1 MATQNGVIYY
11 KLDPRYHY
19 QGDSTKNCGLSGGEI
34 DGNFNFLRG
43 YDIAGFEVSEDKT
56 QLTIIRHNGEKL
68 PVNIYN
74 PNLYHFE
81 YDKVNGVLKVSMVS
95 GEGGKPIV
103 VDEVEGFL
111 SEKNFHVY
119 GNATITGDGTR
130 YRPIQVSSIARTG
143 TYQPVFDLVD
153 AEDIPMSGNTKGDR
167 YITKEKVSSFGL
179 LYPLDGVAAIQKRL
193 EEIGSEWRVP
203 TKADWDQL
211 LNIVEDCPQDKTHD
225 DKTNPA
231 NVYLGVNAG
240 AYLKSNS
247 LWEPI
252 YRKIQKNE
260 DFIEGE
266 RFNLD
271 ENGNFI
277 PDENGGYVKE
287 LYSEDRF
294 GFSIYPLG
302 FGERRG
308 ISTIGGFGKWAAFWT
323 TSEEDTKGDMFV
335 KVFSNDERG
344 VEQNTWGRDCYLS
357 VRLVKDY
364 NGSNLNDVED
374 IDGKSVSTIYIDV
387 KDVDREKYN
396 TTLIWTRENVCFTN
410 KEYGGVVSKEWENEI
425 GKYTKEKFY
434 INDWDGTK
442 WVKYELREGES
453 VVMLEHNGVKMH
465 EWRLVDGEFID
476 TVEMI
481 KGEFSKQL
489 TEIDNAI
496 RTLAGR
502 LDEVDAVISQE
513 ISDRKAAD
521 DVLSGR
527 IDDLADRMDAA
538 ETGITA
544 NAGAIDAL
552 EGRMDAA
559 ETGITANAGAIDAL
573 EGRMDAAESGIT
585 ANAGAIDALADRM
598 DAAETGITANAGAID
613 ALAERMDAAETDI
626 TANAGAIDALT
637 DRMDAAETGITANT
651 KAIEDEVSAR
661 TEAVKAVA
669 DHLDVVET
677 EYKAADDVLSGRID
691 ANKIYPTDN
700 TLIVGEPSDV
710 GTGISVK
717 IPEMG
722 MIKSDA
728 DGLYFD
734 GDYSFG
740 GNIIKNITE

>member
-56 QLTIIRHNGEKL
+56 QLSIIRHNGEKL

-74 PNLYHFE
+74 PNLYHFD
-81 YDKVNGVLKVSMVS
+81 YDKVNGVLKITMVS
-95 GEGGKPIV
+95 GDGGKPV
-103 VDEVEGFL
+103 TVDEVEGFL

-130 YRPIQVSSIARTG
+130 YRPMQVSSIARTG

-153 AEDIPMSGNTKGDR
+153 ANDIPMSGNTKGDR
-167 YITKEKVSSFGL
+167 YITKENVSSFGL
-179 LYPLDGVAAIQKRL
+179 LYPLDGITALQKRL

-260 DFIEGE
+260 DFVEGE

-277 PDENGGYVKE
+277 PNENGEYVKE

-294 GFSIYPLG
+294 GFSIFPLG

-387 KDVDREKYN
+387 KDGDRDKYD
-396 TTLIWTRENVCFTN
+396 TTLIWTKENICFTN
-410 KEYGGVVSKEWENEI
+410 KEYGGVVSKEWEDKI
-425 GKYTKEKFY
+425 GEYTKEKFY

-442 WVKYELREGES
+442 WVKHELREGES
-453 VVMLEHNGVKMH
+453 VVMLEHNGVRMH
-465 EWRLVDGEFID
+465 EWRLVDGEFVD
-476 TVEMI
+476 TAEMI
-481 KGEFSKQL
+481 KEEFSEQL
-489 TEIDNAI
+489 TEIDRAI
-496 RTLAGR
+496 KTLAGR
-502 LDEVDAVISQE
+502 LDEVETEVNSLKEVDSILLERIEENATAISME
-513 ISDRKAAD
+513 ISDRKTAD
-521 DVLSGR
+521 DAIAVR
-527 IDDLADRMDAA
+527 IDTLETEVDEVVIRMNTV
-538 ETGITA
+538 ETDIIA
-544 NAGAIDAL
+544 NAGAINGL
-552 EGRMDAA
+552 ENRMDVA
-559 ETGITANAGAIDAL
+559 EA
-573 EGRMDAAESGIT
+573 
-585 ANAGAIDALADRM
+585 
-598 DAAETGITANAGAID
+598 
-613 ALAERMDAAETDI
+613 DI
-626 TANAGAIDALT
+626 TANAS
-637 DRMDAAETGITANT
+637 
-651 KAIEDEVSAR
+651 AIEAEVSAR
-661 TEAVKAVA
+661 TEAVQF
-669 DHLDVVET
+669 
-677 EYKAADDVLSGRID
+677 LSDTIEK
-691 ANKIYPTDN
+691 NKIYPTDN
-700 TLIVGEPSDV
+700 TLIVGESSDV

-722 MIKSDA
+722 MIKSDV

>member
-56 QLTIIRHNGEKL
+56 QLSIIRHNGEKL

-74 PNLYHFE
+74 PNLYHFD
-81 YDKVNGVLKVSMVS
+81 YDKVNGVLKITMVS
-95 GEGGKPIV
+95 GDGGKPV
-103 VDEVEGFL
+103 TVDEVEGFL

-130 YRPIQVSSIARTG
+130 YRPMQVSSIARTG

-153 AEDIPMSGNTKGDR
+153 ANDIPMSGNTKGDR
-167 YITKEKVSSFGL
+167 YITKENVSSFGL
-179 LYPLDGVAAIQKRL
+179 LYPLDGITTLQKRL

-260 DFIEGE
+260 DFVEGE

-277 PDENGGYVKE
+277 PNENGEYVKE

-294 GFSIYPLG
+294 GFSIFPLG

-323 TSEEDTKGDMFV
+323 ISEEDTKGDMFV

-387 KDVDREKYN
+387 KDGDRDKYD
-396 TTLIWTRENVCFTN
+396 TTLIWTKENICFTN
-410 KEYGGVVSKEWENEI
+410 KEYGGVVSKEWEDKI
-425 GKYTKEKFY
+425 GEYTKEKFY

-442 WVKYELREGES
+442 WVKHELREGES
-453 VVMLEHNGVKMH
+453 VVMLEHNGVRMH
-465 EWRLVDGEFID
+465 EWRLVDGEFVD
-476 TVEMI
+476 TAEMI
-481 KGEFSKQL
+481 KEEFSEQL
-489 TEIDNAI
+489 TEIDRAI
-496 RTLAGR
+496 KTLAGR
-502 LDEVDAVISQE
+502 LDEIETEVNSLKEADSILLERIEENATAISNE
-513 ISDRKAAD
+513 IADRKTAD
-521 DVLSGR
+521 DAIAVR
-527 IDDLADRMDAA
+527 IDTFETEVVEVVIRM
-538 ETGITA
+538 
-544 NAGAIDAL
+544 NA
-552 EGRMDAA
+552 
-559 ETGITANAGAIDAL
+559 
-573 EGRMDAAESGIT
+573 
-585 ANAGAIDALADRM
+585 
-598 DAAETGITANAGAID
+598 
-613 ALAERMDAAETDI
+613 DI
-626 TANAGAIDALT
+626 TANAS
-637 DRMDAAETGITANT
+637 
-651 KAIEDEVSAR
+651 AIEVEVSAR
-661 TEAVKAVA
+661 TEAVQF
-669 DHLDVVET
+669 
-677 EYKAADDVLSGRID
+677 LSDTIEK
-691 ANKIYPTDN
+691 NKIYPTDN

-722 MIKSDA
+722 MIKSDV